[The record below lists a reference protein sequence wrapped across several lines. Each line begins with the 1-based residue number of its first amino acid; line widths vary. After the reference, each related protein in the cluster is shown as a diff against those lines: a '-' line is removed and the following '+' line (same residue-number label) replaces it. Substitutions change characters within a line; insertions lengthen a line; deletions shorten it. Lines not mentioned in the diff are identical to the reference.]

1 MPPGKVW
8 IAAMNMRGAWAEQV
22 DKASI
27 KVNVTSAQAKGS
39 RHRLAFSPMTPVE
52 GGYKGYWNF
61 ESYWQSGKKF
71 RGVPIE
77 KSRKWWRSQC
87 VPRRRY
93 PGAKGLVVE
102 HAEFEGHPPLDY
114 VQSRKRVY
122 VPEYSAL
129 IKDRPE
135 LAQLRDLVASGRSVT
150 VYDFDGP
157 RAPEDNAPLCLEVTP
172 ELLTEK
178 LHDTRHPFGHGYVM
192 AASIA
197 GIPIPLE

>member
-1 MPPGKVW
+1 
-8 IAAMNMRGAWAEQV
+8 MNLRGEWAKPA
-22 DKASI
+22 DPASI
-27 KVNVTSAQAKGS
+27 KVNVTSAQAKTN
-39 RHRLAFSPMTPVE
+39 RHRLAFSPMTPVK

-71 RGVPIE
+71 RGVPIT
-77 KSRKWWRSQC
+77 KSRKWWREQC

-93 PGAKGLVVE
+93 PGAKGLKVE
-102 HAEFEGHPPLDY
+102 HAEFEGFPPLDY

-122 VPEYSAL
+122 VPEYKEL

-135 LAQLRDLVASGRSVT
+135 LAELRKQVQDGKNIT

-157 RAPEDNAPLCLEVTP
+157 RAADDNKPQCAEVTP
-172 ELLTEK
+172 ELLAEK
-178 LHDTRHPFGHGYVM
+178 LGDTRHPFGHGYIV

-197 GIPIPLE
+197 GLDISLD